1 MACRYN
7 GSAID
12 RQASVEAL
20 HQFFPCPSASVLLDV
35 ISGLFDYM
43 RNEYRNPRQI
53 KTDGGKLADYT
64 LLLFEEKVKAIF
76 NKAVRSDLIAS
87 NPIHDLTKG
96 ERFHAPDKHREFLT
110 PEELTRFLSVETA
123 TYNERQVQLY

>member
-1 MACRYN
+1 MACKYN

-20 HQFFPCPSASVLLDV
+20 HQFLPCPSAPVFLDV
-35 ISGLFDYM
+35 VSGLFDYM

-64 LLLFEEKVKAIF
+64 LLLFKETVKTIF
-76 NKAVRSDLIAS
+76 NK
-87 NPIHDLTKG
+87 
-96 ERFHAPDKHREFLT
+96 
-110 PEELTRFLSVETA
+110 A

>member
-7 GSAID
+7 GSAIE
-12 RQASVEAL
+12 QAGICGGSTSVL
-20 HQFFPCPSASVLLDV
+20 PCPSAPVFLDV
-35 ISGLFDYM
+35 VSGLFDYM

-64 LLLFEEKVKAIF
+64 LLLFEETVKTIF
-76 NKAVRSDLIAS
+76 NK
-87 NPIHDLTKG
+87 
-96 ERFHAPDKHREFLT
+96 
-110 PEELTRFLSVETA
+110 A

>member
-1 MACRYN
+1 M
-7 GSAID
+7 
-12 RQASVEAL
+12 EAL

-35 ISGLFDYM
+35 VSGLFDYM

-64 LLLFEEKVKAIF
+64 LLLFEETVKTIF
-76 NKAVRSDLIAS
+76 NK
-87 NPIHDLTKG
+87 
-96 ERFHAPDKHREFLT
+96 
-110 PEELTRFLSVETA
+110 A

>member
-1 MACRYN
+1 M
-7 GSAID
+7 
-12 RQASVEAL
+12 
-20 HQFFPCPSASVLLDV
+20 DV
-35 ISGLFDYM
+35 VSGLFDYM

-96 ERFHAPDKHREFLT
+96 ERFHAPESTVSSSLPKNLPASSAWRQPPIMSGRCSYID
-110 PEELTRFLSVETA
+110 ELA
-123 TYNERQVQLY
+123 A